1 MRWGLPLATCSSSR
15 RITTRIFSRPGLPD
29 GRSIAFTTDRFTT
42 DLTMLRFGV
51 YRIATIDLATR
62 TVSMAPAFAGADQ
75 VDPSWS
81 PDGSS
86 LYFISTSGGIRNVF
100 RTTPSDGRL
109 FQVTDVSTG
118 VSGVTGLSPALSI
131 ASKAGTVA
139 FSTYRD
145 NGYEIHTLRDAGQI
159 AGTPVDGAAALPPV
173 AAIEEPE
180 TIEPVPQLPL
190 PHTASVETGY
200 RPRLS
205 LEAVGS
211 PYFSAGGGS
220 FGSYVQ
226 GGMSLLFGDLLG
238 DRQLVTALH
247 LNSHFDESSFGT
259 MFVDRSSRW
268 TWGLTGEQT
277 PEVLLRTT
285 AVRPDASREGALT
298 RDYERQVWTHRH
310 VSGFVAYPLNRS
322 QRFEFSA
329 GMRQLSFNREGRT
342 QVFVAGNRAAAR
354 TGGRRASGAAIDR
367 HRRSRDCVRRRHGGV
382 RGDRAAPRQ
391 PLSLPGRALNR
402 RVDLHNGARGLSPL
416 LHAGSPVYARG
427 AVRSLGT
434 VRRRFR

>member
-1 MRWGLPLATCSSSR
+1 
-15 RITTRIFSRPGLPD
+15 
-29 GRSIAFTTDRFTT
+29 
-42 DLTMLRFGV
+42 MLRFGA

-75 VDPSWS
+75 VDASWS

-118 VSGVTGLSPALSI
+118 VSGVTGLSPASR
-131 ASKAGTVA
+131 SRRKQGTVA

-159 AGTPVDGAAALPPV
+159 AGTPVDGAAPLPPV
-173 AAIEEPE
+173 AAIEEALAD
-180 TIEPVPQLPL
+180 IEPVPQLPL

-226 GGMSLLFGDLLG
+226 GGM
-238 DRQLVTALH
+238 
-247 LNSHFDESSFGT
+247 
-259 MFVDRSSRW
+259 
-268 TWGLTGEQT
+268 
-277 PEVLLRTT
+277 
-285 AVRPDASREGALT
+285 
-298 RDYERQVWTHRH
+298 
-310 VSGFVAYPLNRS
+310 
-322 QRFEFSA
+322 
-329 GMRQLSFNREGRT
+329 
-342 QVFVAGNRAAAR
+342 
-354 TGGRRASGAAIDR
+354 
-367 HRRSRDCVRRRHGGV
+367 
-382 RGDRAAPRQ
+382 
-391 PLSLPGRALNR
+391 
-402 RVDLHNGARGLSPL
+402 
-416 LHAGSPVYARG
+416 
-427 AVRSLGT
+427 
-434 VRRRFR
+434 